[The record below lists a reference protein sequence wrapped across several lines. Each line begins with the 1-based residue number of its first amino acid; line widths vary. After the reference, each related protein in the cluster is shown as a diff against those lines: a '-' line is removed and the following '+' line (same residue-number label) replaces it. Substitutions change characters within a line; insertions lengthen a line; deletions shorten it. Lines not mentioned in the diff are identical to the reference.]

1 MQLMAMVR
9 MDSWISYS
17 DQQDLFI
24 GSAES
29 GPMALVLVPFVSL
42 LLVSAVVC
50 IVFFVVLSLLRRLT
64 TILPVLLIGCSS
76 LIGWLIIPE
85 WTTLLA
91 PYLAVGVVCGIVST
105 IFQRLVFERH
115 GRFPKAS
122 QTGEY
127 QTVFGYSGIMSQ
139 AITDRPEPVLPAS
152 PAGNRSD
159 FNVSSFV

>member
-1 MQLMAMVR
+1 MALGKMEN
-9 MDSWISYS
+9 WQSYS

-50 IVFFVVLSLLRRLT
+50 IVFYVLLSLLRRLT

-76 LIGWLIIPE
+76 LIAWLLIPE
-85 WTTLLA
+85 WTILLA
-91 PYLAVGVVCGIVST
+91 PYLTVGVTCGVVSV
-105 IFQRLVFERH
+105 IFQRLVFERR
-115 GRFPKAS
+115 GKFPKAS

-127 QTVFGYSGIMSQ
+127 QTVFGFSGIMSH
-139 AITDRPEPVLPAS
+139 AVTDRPEPLASAS
-152 PAGNRSD
+152 PAGTRSD
-159 FNVSSFV
+159 LNVSSFM

>member
-1 MQLMAMVR
+1 MAMDR
-9 MDSWISYS
+9 MENWMSYS
-17 DQQDLFI
+17 DQQDLFT

-29 GPMALVLVPFVSL
+29 GAMLLVLVPFVSL
-42 LLVSAVVC
+42 LLVSAIVC
-50 IVFFVVLSLLRRLT
+50 IVFFVLLSLLRRLT

-76 LIGWLIIPE
+76 LIAWLIIPE

-91 PYLAVGVVCGIVST
+91 PYVAVGVVCGVVSV
-105 IFQRLVFERH
+105 IFQRLVFERR

-127 QTVFGYSGIMSQ
+127 QTVFGFSGIMSQ
-139 AITDRPEPVLPAS
+139 AVTERPETMVPAS

-159 FNVSSFV
+159 LNVSSFM